1 MAYENCLDYLRLRG
15 IFPGSVAP
23 FCPVDNLILSVCA
36 YVPWEEAVPTLR
48 DGDWLPFPQAVE
60 ALTSHPDWDAV
71 GLIMPKDTPTLVVE
85 AARSP
90 RFRPL
95 ALGCCE
101 HVQDENTQFAAL
113 TYRLPDG
120 TLYLAFRGTDDSLAG
135 WKECFALSYTTVPAQ
150 KLAQEYLIQ
159 VARRYPG
166 KLRVGGHSKGGNL
179 AVWAAVI
186 LAMGL
191 LGRRLSRWL
200 KKRGVSR
207 RVNQAATLGCI
218 LLLTVAGLAG
228 ITAGI
233 LTGLLSFGDGHQPV
247 DSYQWGNL
255 TWDIYDDPMPLT
267 VEDLAE
273 TDTRYSKE
281 AHCQETF
288 LLSRCEYDQR
298 PLFNQE
304 ERDYQLSYTVTNVK
318 LPALYD
324 FIRQSLL
331 KERQD
336 EVIDDYVFVDHYE
349 PLDAAPWGAQ
359 AAYQVR
365 RDEDMRDT
373 YLICWE
379 RRMVEITFY
388 WTPTPEQIRT
398 AGEIL
403 GG

>member
-15 IFPGSVAP
+15 IFPGTVAP

-95 ALGCCE
+95 ALGYCE

-179 AVWAAVI
+179 AVWAAVHAPPLVRRRI
-186 LAMGL
+186 LQVISNDGPGFGRDLTTTRAYQELADRIVTYVPQASLVGTL
-191 LGRRLSRWL
+191 LHQDPRARIIQSHGASTVGQHDPFSWEVKGTGFVPLPHR
-200 KKRGVSR
+200 SR
-207 RVNQAATLGCI
+207 RGERES
-218 LLLTVAGLAG
+218 AGFRG
-228 ITAGI
+228 W
-233 LTGLLSFGDGHQPV
+233 V
-247 DSYQWGNL
+247 DSMNPQEREEFTEVFFSL
-255 TWDIYDDPMPLT
+255 LAASQ
-267 VEDLAE
+267 AE
-273 TDTRYSKE
+273 T
-281 AHCQETF
+281 
-288 LLSRCEYDQR
+288 LSELSQGWADSALAVVSAYAALPPEIR
-298 PLFNQE
+298 
-304 ERDYQLSYTVTNVK
+304 RDMLR
-318 LPALYD
+318 
-324 FIRQSLL
+324 FIWRLL
-331 KERQD
+331 KN
-336 EVIDDYVFVDHYE
+336 
-349 PLDAAPWGAQ
+349 LSWG
-359 AAYQVR
+359 
-365 RDEDMRDT
+365 
-373 YLICWE
+373 
-379 RRMVEITFY
+379 
-388 WTPTPEQIRT
+388 
-398 AGEIL
+398 IL
-403 GG
+403 GGASGD